1 MRRLTVTGES
11 GRLTHELTD
20 ELVTIGRAPDN
31 AIHLGD
37 PSVSGKHAQLV
48 AAGDTYHLVDL
59 DSTNGTRVNGQPIT
73 RVTLRPGDQI
83 RFGAIEARFECDVP
97 AGHAEPLPV
106 FAAAESLPAAVSAR
120 PADFANASPFPKRH
134 REKDPTRN
142 LIFAAAAVAMAAL
155 LASMLALAQ
164 MQAPPLP

>member
-1 MRRLTVTGES
+1 LIITGDS
-11 GRLTHELTD
+11 GPVAFELTD
-20 ELVTIGRAPDN
+20 EVVTIGRAPDN

-37 PSVSGKHAQLV
+37 PSVSGKHAQLM
-48 AAGDTYHLVDL
+48 AAGATYHLVDL
-59 DSTNGTRVNGQPIT
+59 DSTNGTQVNGQPIT
-73 RVTLRPGDQI
+73 RVTLRPNDRI
-83 RFGAIEARFECDVP
+83 RFGKLEARFDCDS
-97 AGHAEPLPV
+97 AGQAEPLPMPAEV
-106 FAAAESLPAAVSAR
+106 AAMPASVSAR

-142 LIFAAAAVAMAAL
+142 IIFAAAGVAIAAL